1 MKEHDVSFLLLLL
14 NNFPQLSRIKIPQRF
29 EAWALKQFWWGVGGE
44 CSILFLLILF
54 IVLDLNKFNLYLDPK
69 GEFVYILLIE
79 LKNKPS

>member
-29 EAWALKQFWWGVGGE
+29 EAWALKQFWRGGG

-54 IVLDLNKFNLYLDPK
+54 IVLDLNKFNLYLDPE

-79 LKNKPS
+79 LKTKPS

>member
-1 MKEHDVSFLLLLL
+1 MVPIKTDSK
-14 NNFPQLSRIKIPQRF
+14 QLYSNQIN
-29 EAWALKQFWWGVGGE
+29 W
-44 CSILFLLILF
+44 ILFLLILF